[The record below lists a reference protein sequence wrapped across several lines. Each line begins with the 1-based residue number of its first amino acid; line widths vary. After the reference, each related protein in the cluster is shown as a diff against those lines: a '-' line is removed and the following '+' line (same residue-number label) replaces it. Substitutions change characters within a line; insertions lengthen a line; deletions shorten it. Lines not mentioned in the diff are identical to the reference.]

1 MFGSLPIFAIS
12 IQLILFYSTKKI
24 YSASKFSITNRLV
37 KIYKMPSFSEVI
49 IGVPEVMVCVCV
61 FIETSVCALWKPTF
75 IECFLKRNGKML
87 LYIYFVLEGI
97 THLEGT
103 FLIRENILP
112 LMPYIPKPN
121 SQCLKS
127 KLVSSFASTADV
139 QPRVNDSTPLVA
151 VLELSYNLSSFN

>member
-1 MFGSLPIFAIS
+1 M
-12 IQLILFYSTKKI
+12 
-24 YSASKFSITNRLV
+24 
-37 KIYKMPSFSEVI
+37 
-49 IGVPEVMVCVCV
+49 
-61 FIETSVCALWKPTF
+61 
-75 IECFLKRNGKML
+75 
-87 LYIYFVLEGI
+87 EGI

-121 SQCLKS
+121 SQRLKS

-139 QPRVNDSTPLVA
+139 QPRVNDSTPLLA